1 MSWNF
6 PNLHGLGWLK
16 VTCILVEISFRVCFF
31 SSSITM
37 TSVKSELSHQD
48 ERNKLSESVRWM
60 VRLAVSCSRFQSLKA
75 WLQLRRQQSQYAT
88 DHYSFGRELKIQKH
102 SELCLPKFSKW
113 TVQYNLLCQ
122 LHSAAIL
129 FFILPHYFAPGS
141 FSCQI
146 PSSMLCIEPRDLLRP
161 ENLSTKLRYVK
172 AVLEGRF
179 WCPLNCGTK
188 WMKLE

>member
-1 MSWNF
+1 MRETSCLSQSDEWFVLLCHAANS
-6 PNLHGLGWLK
+6 NLSKHSYNSGG
-16 VTCILVEISFRVCFF
+16 SN
-31 SSSITM
+31 
-37 TSVKSELSHQD
+37 H
-48 ERNKLSESVRWM
+48 KL
-60 VRLAVSCSRFQSLKA
+60 
-75 WLQLRRQQSQYAT
+75 YAT

-129 FFILPHYFAPGS
+129 FFILPHCFAPGS

-146 PSSMLCIEPRDLLRP
+146 PSSMLCTEPRDLLRP

>member
-1 MSWNF
+1 MRETSCMSQSDEWFVLLCHAANS
-6 PNLHGLGWLK
+6 NLSKHSYNSGG
-16 VTCILVEISFRVCFF
+16 SN
-31 SSSITM
+31 
-37 TSVKSELSHQD
+37 H
-48 ERNKLSESVRWM
+48 KL
-60 VRLAVSCSRFQSLKA
+60 
-75 WLQLRRQQSQYAT
+75 YAT

-102 SELCLPKFSKW
+102 SELCLPKFSKR

-129 FFILPHYFAPGS
+129 FFIFPHYFAPGS

-172 AVLEGRF
+172 TVLEGRF

-188 WMKLE
+188 